1 MKPGCKL
8 CNYTGMRMFTDLRGR
23 TVAGRCKCNPAPPP
37 SQKKTPKTKP
47 EPVQEE
53 LIERGREWF
62 K

>member
-1 MKPGCKL
+1 
-8 CNYTGMRMFTDLRGR
+8 MRMFTDLRGR

>member
-1 MKPGCKL
+1 MKRFCKL
-8 CNYTGMRMFTDLRGR
+8 CNYTGLRMFTDQRGR

-37 SQKKTPKTKP
+37 PPAKKQKAKA

-53 LIERGREWF
+53 LIETGREWF